1 VAPFA
6 LRVTRFRVRRPRFAR
21 RPKVPLLSHS
31 PSPSVA
37 ASVALRRSQWTRG
50 RWPRQVRALEPRVRI
65 GQIITV
71 AVGDVARAQADFLSL
86 NSARATAEVI
96 RRAHSQDKAVHV
108 WTVNRPEV
116 MLRMIEQGADNLITN
131 YPEIA
136 VRVLQ
141 QCRSLSATEQLA
153 LRLRVLF
160 SDPPPELID
169 PQAVTTL

>member
-1 VAPFA
+1 VVITSLSAAA
-6 LRVTRFRVRRPRFAR
+6 LA
-21 RPKVPLLSHS
+21 
-31 PSPSVA
+31 
-37 ASVALRRSQWTRG
+37 
-50 RWPRQVRALEPRVRI
+50 QVRALEPRVRI

-131 YPEIA
+131 YPELA

-160 SDPPPELID
+160 SDPPPGLID